1 MNGYL
6 IVTMVIKSHALLRIE
21 RNFGRYIIQP
31 CFELNVMIAVFAAG
45 RKTKQAKKQS
55 F

>member
-6 IVTMVIKSHALLRIE
+6 IVTMVIKSHVLE

-31 CFELNVMIAVFAAG
+31 CFELNVMIAVCAAG
-45 RKTKQAKKQS
+45 RKTKQAKKRS